1 MNKKVKALLVAGL
14 LVVGMSGNIFAY
26 NTFEGNDSN
35 TEIVSEKHEGLFQAK
50 IENPKAGE
58 TYTLQD
64 GNIIVIISED
74 GKSATVQTKEGAT
87 VTVTHVHMK
96 GGNGFNCYLAE
107 EGFVNMVC
115 PENNGGKT
123 PEISHITV
131 IFDYVDKT
139 DTDEDGI
146 PDFKDDEPKPPVE
159 PEEPEEPQPEE
170 PKPEEPKPDEKDPVI
185 VDPETGDT
193 SLLIFGAS
201 IVVAGSAAYV
211 LNKKDDDE
219 E

>member
-1 MNKKVKALLVAGL
+1 MNKKVKALIVAGL

-64 GNIIVIISED
+64 GNIIVVISAD

-96 GGNGFNCYLAE
+96 GGNGFNCYIAE
-107 EGFVNMVC
+107 EGLVDMIC
-115 PENNGGKT
+115 PPNKGGKQ

-131 IFDYVDKT
+131 VFDYADKT
-139 DTDEDGI
+139 DTDGDGI
-146 PDFKDDEPKPPVE
+146 PDFKDDEPVPPEPPVE
-159 PEEPEEPQPEE
+159 PEEPEPPVEPEE
-170 PKPEEPKPDEKDPVI
+170 PEIEDPN
-185 VDPETGDT
+185 TGDG
-193 SLLIFGAS
+193 SMIAFGAAV
-201 IVVAGSAAYV
+201 VVAGGVVYL
-211 LNKKDDDE
+211 LNRKDDE

>member
-96 GGNGFNCYLAE
+96 GGNGFNCYTAG
-107 EGFVNMVC
+107 EGLVNMQC
-115 PENNGGKT
+115 PENNGGKI

-131 IFDYVDKT
+131 VFDYVDKT
-139 DTDEDGI
+139 DTDGDGT
-146 PDFKDDEPKPPVE
+146 PDFKDDTPKPPEEEPKPEEPKPPVE
-159 PEEPEEPQPEE
+159 PEEPE
-170 PKPEEPKPDEKDPVI
+170 I
-185 VDPETGDT
+185 VDPETYDG
-193 SLLIFGAS
+193 SMIAVGVGVVIAGGALYL
-201 IVVAGSAAYV
+201 V
-211 LNKKDDDE
+211 NKKDDDDDE

>member
-14 LVVGMSGNIFAY
+14 LVVGMSGNTFAY

-64 GNIIVIISED
+64 GNIIVVISAD

-107 EGFVNMVC
+107 EGLVNMQC
-115 PENNGGKT
+115 PENNGGKI
-123 PEISHITV
+123 PEISHITI
-131 IFDYVDKT
+131 IFDYADKT

-146 PDFKDDEPKPPVE
+146 PDFKDDEPVVPPVE
-159 PEEPEEPQPEE
+159 PEE
-170 PKPEEPKPDEKDPVI
+170 PKPEEPKPDEPKEPSI
-185 VDPETGDT
+185 TDPETGDK
-193 SLLIFGAS
+193 SMMVFGAA
-201 IVVAGSAAYV
+201 IVVAGGVVYV
-211 LNKKDDDE
+211 LNKKDNEDE